1 MARHKLCAVHH
12 AGAGISIYGPG
23 LRDQHAENC
32 VRRVLNICVPVWN
45 IQKEM
50 HLSRN
55 RALKAQRRMNSQ
67 QENTINFRPQHQT
80 QKRSVELIPRSR
92 NQERLVMALR
102 DSLQT
107 IVVASGPAGTGKTWL
122 AMQAAIRDLQHGA
135 CNRIVVTRPAVGVDD
150 ERHGFLP
157 GDLNAKMEPWTRP
170 LMDVLR
176 EHYRAADIAGML
188 ADGVLEI
195 SPLAYMRG
203 RTFRDAWIVADE
215 MQNATPSQLK
225 MLLTRIGSNSRI
237 VVTGD
242 IEQTDRRGDQN
253 GLGDL
258 CRRLAYTTVP
268 GIALCEFGTRDIQRH
283 EIIGAILELYQD

>member
-1 MARHKLCAVHH
+1 
-12 AGAGISIYGPG
+12 
-23 LRDQHAENC
+23 
-32 VRRVLNICVPVWN
+32 
-45 IQKEM
+45 
-50 HLSRN
+50 
-55 RALKAQRRMNSQ
+55 
-67 QENTINFRPQHQT
+67 
-80 QKRSVELIPRSR
+80 
-92 NQERLVMALR
+92 
-102 DSLQT
+102 
-107 IVVASGPAGTGKTWL
+107 
-122 AMQAAIRDLQHGA
+122 
-135 CNRIVVTRPAVGVDD
+135 
-150 ERHGFLP
+150 
-157 GDLNAKMEPWTRP
+157 
-170 LMDVLR
+170 MDVLR

-258 CRRLAYTTVP
+258 CRRLAYNTVP